1 MEYDEGD
8 LSLSDVSDE
17 EEEEEYV
24 SRAAASQRRQSRK
37 MSRRLSRSGTSV
49 GTKDKILNNNEILE
63 DLQEENQKLLAALEA
78 QEAENAR
85 LGVTAKKTKA
95 CTIF

>member
-1 MEYDEGD
+1 M
-8 LSLSDVSDE
+8 
-17 EEEEEYV
+17 
-24 SRAAASQRRQSRK
+24 SRAAQANRRQSRRLSK
-37 MSRRLSRSGTSV
+37 KLSRSGTSI
-49 GTKDKILNNNEILE
+49 GTKDKLLNNNEILE
-63 DLQEENQKLLAALEA
+63 DLVEENKKLLAALEA

>member
-1 MEYDEGD
+1 MT
-8 LSLSDVSDE
+8 
-17 EEEEEYV
+17 
-24 SRAAASQRRQSRK
+24 RAAQSQRRASRRMSRK
-37 MSRRLSRSGTSV
+37 LSRSGTSV

-63 DLQEENQKLLAALEA
+63 DLQEENAKLLAALEA

-95 CTIF
+95 CAIF